1 MKGGLI
7 SKETIT
13 CFHTSACVSAELAV
27 LLRGDVKTSISHTET
42 AVTDVFRALA
52 SG

>member
-7 SKETIT
+7 AEEPIT
-13 CFHTSACVSAELAV
+13 CFHTSTSVGADSAL
-27 LLRGDVKTSISHTET
+27 LLRRAVNTCVTGTET
-42 AVTDVFRALA
+42 AVTDVFRAVA